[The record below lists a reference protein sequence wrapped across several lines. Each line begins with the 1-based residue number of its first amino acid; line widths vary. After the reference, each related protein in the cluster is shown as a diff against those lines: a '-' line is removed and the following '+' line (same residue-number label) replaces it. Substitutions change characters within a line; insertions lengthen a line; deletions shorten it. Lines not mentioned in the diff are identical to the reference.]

1 MLILSRKADE
11 AIVIGENIEIRITK
25 IEGETVKIG
34 IEAPRNISIL
44 RKEIVDS
51 IRESNQAAAV
61 GSSSTKPSLAGLKKG
76 TLAGSAKSLMQRLSS
91 QKGLQQN
98 KFTGAV
104 PKNSPI
110 KVED

>member
-44 RKEIVDS
+44 RKEILDS
-51 IRESNQAAAV
+51 IRESNKAAAV
-61 GSSSTKPSLAGLKKG
+61 GSATTKPSLAGLTSLKKPS
-76 TLAGSAKSLMQRLSS
+76 LAGSAKGIMQKFGV
-91 QKGLQQN
+91 QKAN
-98 KFTGAV
+98 KPSVG
-104 PKNSPI
+104 SPI
-110 KVED
+110 KAGSIEVE

>member
-34 IEAPRNISIL
+34 IQAPRSISIL
-44 RKEIVDS
+44 RKEILDS

-61 GSSSTKPSLAGLKKG
+61 GSKLTKPSLAGLKKG
-76 TLAGSAKSLMQRLSS
+76 TLANSAKGLV
-91 QKGLQQN
+91 QKFASKQN
-98 KFTGAV
+98 PAPESK
-104 PKNSPI
+104 KIPI
-110 KVED
+110 QID